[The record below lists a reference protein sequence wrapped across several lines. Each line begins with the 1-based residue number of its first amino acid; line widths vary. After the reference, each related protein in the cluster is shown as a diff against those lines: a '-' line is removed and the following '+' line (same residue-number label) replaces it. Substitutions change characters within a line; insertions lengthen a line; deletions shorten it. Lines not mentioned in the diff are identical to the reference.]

1 MNAANSLPNFRGRA
15 VHDFWDPYLKYGCNH
30 AFCNAPLLRELI
42 FLWEEQD
49 QKWAEAMIDHLVTI
63 KKAVNTLRNAG
74 LGALPAEDLDRFHQR
89 YLRIVEAG

>member
-1 MNAANSLPNFRGRA
+1 M
-15 VHDFWDPYLKYGCNH
+15 
-30 AFCNAPLLRELI
+30 RELI

-63 KKAVNTLRNAG
+63 KKAVNTIRDAG
-74 LGALPAEDLDRFHQR
+74 LGALPAEDLDRFHNC